1 MCCFINK
8 ITSYILSIIL
18 NLIRNLD
25 TSNLCHRIISKVL
38 TFFDLKF
45 LFLLWLHLS
54 AHCRNSFHVLILIC
68 RSVLLSRKDC
78 SAIKWANWHNGSN
91 LPFDTSI
98 NQICSL
104 YSLYVYL
111 ARIWLFLLFWFIWF
125 WMDPLLL
132 ISKTTLPVRAKKE
145 N

>member
-1 MCCFINK
+1 MLLYKQNYLWHSINY
-8 ITSYILSIIL
+8 SES
-18 NLIRNLD
+18 IRNPILY
-25 TSNLCHRIISKVL
+25 TSNVCHRIIYKVL

-78 SAIKWANWHNGSN
+78 SAIKRANWHNESN

-98 NQICSL
+98 NQICPLCSFNHIYMCIL
-104 YSLYVYL
+104 QRYGYFYCPN
-111 ARIWLFLLFWFIWF
+111 LFDAQW
-125 WMDPLLL
+125 
-132 ISKTTLPVRAKKE
+132 KTICYQ
-145 N
+145 

>member
-1 MCCFINK
+1 MQNKLHVLFYKQNYFWHSINY
-8 ITSYILSIIL
+8 SES
-18 NLIRNLD
+18 IRNPILY
-25 TSNLCHRIISKVL
+25 TSNVCHRIIYKVL

-78 SAIKWANWHNGSN
+78 SAIKRANWHNGSN

-111 ARIWLFLLFWFIWF
+111 AKIRLFLLFWFIWF

-132 ISKTTLPVRAKKE
+132 LSK
-145 N
+145 